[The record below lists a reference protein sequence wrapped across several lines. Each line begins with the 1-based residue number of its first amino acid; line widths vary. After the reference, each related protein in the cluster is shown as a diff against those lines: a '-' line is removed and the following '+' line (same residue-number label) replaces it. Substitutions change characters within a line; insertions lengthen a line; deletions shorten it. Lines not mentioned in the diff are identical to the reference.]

1 MWEIMP
7 YESMGNEISLVV
19 AKFMAAPLRG
29 EFAGCQVVTPSFLSE
44 GVAIAKCSLR
54 CLQLMDSSLDQVMT
68 CLVHP
73 R

>member
-1 MWEIMP
+1 MP
-7 YESMGNEISLVV
+7 YESMSNEISLVV

-29 EFAGCQVVTPSFLSE
+29 KFAGCQVVTPSCLSE
-44 GVAIAKCSLR
+44 GVPIAKWSLR
-54 CLQLMDSSLDQVMT
+54 CLQLMGPPQDQVMT